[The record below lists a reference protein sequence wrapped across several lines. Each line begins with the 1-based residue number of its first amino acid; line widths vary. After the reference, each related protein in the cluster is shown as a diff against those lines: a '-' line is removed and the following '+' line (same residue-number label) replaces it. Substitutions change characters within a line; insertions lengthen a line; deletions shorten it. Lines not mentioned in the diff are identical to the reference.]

1 MISFWITE
9 RRDISPSVGN
19 LQCRGAEYGPRSS
32 LVDLMVI
39 YGSIHSHQAFVL
51 SPKKKEKQQKVEFS
65 FFPLCTSNFNTDSWN
80 KNVGHFLPLVI
91 TLLRLMMGKRRE
103 QGWSKKE
110 KSFGSR
116 RLERSEFTAFCKTAE
131 EDIKLQVT
139 AVGFIFILCSHPKA
153 GSKQDIQSSSV
164 SRDGHLQMA
173 IQPTTLW
180 CLS

>member
-9 RRDISPSVGN
+9 ITDICPSVGN

-32 LVDLMVI
+32 LVDLIVI
-39 YGSIHSHQAFVL
+39 YMSIHSHQAFFL
-51 SPKKKEKQQKVEFS
+51 SPKKRKKSNTKCS
-65 FFPLCTSNFNTDSWN
+65 SRFFPLHTRNFNTDSWN
-80 KNVGHFLPLVI
+80 KNVGQFLLLAI
-91 TLLRLMMGKRRE
+91 KLLRLIMGKRRG
-103 QGWSKKE
+103 QGQRKKG

-116 RLERSEFTAFCKTAE
+116 RLERSEFISSCKTAE
-131 EDIKLQVT
+131 EDIV
-139 AVGFIFILCSHPKA
+139 FILSSHPKA

-164 SRDGHLQMA
+164 TRDGHLQME